1 MLFILLSYIYILFTA
16 QNFGFVVYKLLKFNA
31 SNFILKTIFGLF
43 SVTILATICAVFGR
57 INIEFHLFLLAIN
70 FMIFIKYKS
79 VIINEYKI
87 FITDLKNLSQNLKIL
102 LSIIAILIV
111 AQCSTAPYLAD
122 NESYYIQTI
131 KWLNEYGLV
140 KGLVNLHIFLGQ
152 TSGWHICQS
161 AFSFSFL
168 YKNFNDLSGFCLL
181 LGNAFAIQK
190 LDLYFK
196 KGNTN
201 NLIIGLIPIFNLFFF
216 RFISSPSPDI
226 PVYIFSFIVFYLF
239 IENYKKSSIESFK
252 KITIIVLFILFIKTT
267 AAAIVLIP
275 IVLFIKNYKKF
286 VTKIVPIIG
295 LSFVVLFLYIIKN
308 LIITGY
314 PLYPI
319 QAFGFTNLDYCVPK
333 KMIQFLFDATQA
345 DAYWLSAE
353 EYKSISAFQLI
364 KRWFSTTLID
374 AFFNFMTLIIL
385 LISPFFINKYK
396 NEKAIW
402 IIYFITIF
410 QMILMI
416 ITSPQYRYFIHYIL
430 FFDLMIFSILCFNKK
445 VISSLLYI
453 SIIPIIIILF
463 VPLNFNILT
472 NNKLISKSQTFYI
485 NNIIYPN
492 NNSNLN
498 TSFEIIKKGNLKY
511 NSPVNNSFFWGTG
524 NGDLPAQNKLQIE
537 YFEQYY
543 FIIPQQRGKD
553 LKDGFYSK
561 KLEDVEI
568 NLFN

>member
-1 MLFILLSYIYILFTA
+1 MLFILLSYFYILFTT
-16 QNFGFVVYKLLKFNA
+16 QNFGFVFYKLLKFNA

-43 SVTILATICAVFGR
+43 SVTILATIWAVFGR

-181 LGNAFAIQK
+181 LGNVFAVQK

-196 KGNTN
+196 NGNKN
-201 NLIIGLIPIFNLFFF
+201 NLIIGLIPLFNLFFF

-239 IENYKKSSIESFK
+239 IENYKNTSFEIFK
-252 KITIIVLFILFIKTT
+252 LITILVLFILFIKTT
-267 AAAIVLIP
+267 TAAIVLIP
-275 IVLFIKNYKKF
+275 IILFVKDFKKLLP
-286 VTKIVPIIG
+286 KIVPITII
-295 LSFVVLFLYIIKN
+295 SFVVLSLYIIKN
-308 LIITGY
+308 VIVTGY

-319 QAFGFTNLDYCVPK
+319 QVFGFTNLDYCVPK

-353 EYKSISAFQLI
+353 QYKYATTFELI
-364 KRWFSTTLID
+364 KRWFTATIID
-374 AFFNFMTLIIL
+374 SFFNFMTLIIL
-385 LISPFFINKYK
+385 LITSFFIHKYK
-396 NEKAIW
+396 NEKAVW

-416 ITSPQYRYFIHYIL
+416 MTSPQYRYFIHFIL
-430 FFDLMIFSILCFNKK
+430 FFGLMIFTVLCSNKK
-445 VISSLLYI
+445 IILGLNYLF
-453 SIIPIIIILF
+453 IIPILIVLF
-463 VPLNFNILT
+463 IPINFNTLA
-472 NNKLISKSQTFYI
+472 NNEVISKNQTFAFS
-485 NNIIYPN
+485 NIIFPN
-492 NNSNLN
+492 ENSNLN
-498 TSFEIIKKGNLKY
+498 TDFEVIENGNLKY
-511 NSPVNNSFFWGTG
+511 HSPVKNSFFWGAG

-543 FIIPQQRGKD
+543 FIIPQQRSKN
-553 LKDGFYSK
+553 LKDGFSP
-561 KLEDVEI
+561 LTPEGEI
-568 NLFN
+568 VK